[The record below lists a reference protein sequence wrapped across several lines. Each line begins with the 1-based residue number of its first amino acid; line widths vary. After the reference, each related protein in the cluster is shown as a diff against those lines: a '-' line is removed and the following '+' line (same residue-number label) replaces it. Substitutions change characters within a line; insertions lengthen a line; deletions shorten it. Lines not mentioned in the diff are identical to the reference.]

1 MGVLAAYERDQTG
14 PDFVWDSMIDYWRG
28 TGQLDG
34 YDGDL
39 DSAGLN
45 QSEFDGLGYYA
56 SYGTNAPGVTVV
68 DDGRFAF
75 SGAWEAANTPVEGWE
90 QGRPWY

>member
-1 MGVLAAYERDQTG
+1 MGVLGAYERDQTG
-14 PDFVWDSMIDYWRG
+14 PDFVWDSMIDYWQG

-39 DSAGLN
+39 QSAAMN
-45 QSEFDGLGYYA
+45 QSDFDELGYYS
-56 SYGTNAPGVTVV
+56 SYGTAGPGVSVV

-75 SGAWEAANTPVEGWE
+75 SGAWDAVNTPVDGWE
-90 QGRPWY
+90 PGRPWY